1 MDSAPKSQLHGNE
14 VANSALGIIREG
26 SENKTEHPCNIVYL
40 HGELASQGLPVIL
53 PPKLPLWNS
62 L

>member
-1 MDSAPKSQLHGNE
+1 MDSAPKSQLHGSE

-40 HGELASQGLPVIL
+40 HGELAS
-53 PPKLPLWNS
+53 
-62 L
+62 